1 MASPVV
7 GGAIAL
13 WLEANPSLNG
23 QDVLDIIKKTSIPLD
38 TEHDVPNNLWGYG
51 KLDVYRGLLAALNL
65 DGISDI
71 STYLP
76 QKAQIGMDRNKIC
89 INLTEKATQDFK
101 VSVYNLSG
109 IRMKVEKMQ
118 SGEMEYLCDI
128 SELPTGIYIIQL
140 SGYQAIQGSSL
151 IQKK

>member
-13 WLEANPSLNG
+13 WLEANPNLNG

-38 TEHDVPNNLWGYG
+38 TEQDIPNNLWGYG

-76 QKAQIGMDRNKIC
+76 QKLKSVWIGTRY
-89 INLTEKATQDFK
+89 A
-101 VSVYNLSG
+101 S
-109 IRMKVEKMQ
+109 
-118 SGEMEYLCDI
+118 I
-128 SELPTGIYIIQL
+128 S
-140 SGYQAIQGSSL
+140 
-151 IQKK
+151 QKKPLKILRFLSITYLE

>member
-13 WLEANPSLNG
+13 WLEANPSLNS

-38 TEHDVPNNLWGYG
+38 KEQDIPNNLWGYG

-76 QKAQIGMDRNKIC
+76 QKLK
-89 INLTEKATQDFK
+89 
-101 VSVYNLSG
+101 SVWTGTRYAS
-109 IRMKVEKMQ
+109 
-118 SGEMEYLCDI
+118 I
-128 SELPTGIYIIQL
+128 S
-140 SGYQAIQGSSL
+140 
-151 IQKK
+151 QKSHSRF